1 MSEAI
6 NTTAAPAAIGPYVQA
21 VDTGA
26 MVFTSGQL
34 PIDPATGEMPADVAA
49 QALQSLNNVKAIVE
63 AAGLS
68 VSNIV
73 KMTVFVKDLNTFAT
87 VNEVYQKFFD
97 DSNAGYPARSCVE
110 VARLPKDALVEIE
123 AIAQRK

>member
-1 MSEAI
+1 MAEII
-6 NTTAAPAAIGPYVQA
+6 NTENAPAAIGPYVQA
-21 VDTGA
+21 VATGSL
-26 MVFTSGQL
+26 VFTSGQL

-49 QALQSLNNVKAIVE
+49 QALQSLKNVQAIVAASGLTMNNVF
-63 AAGLS
+63 
-68 VSNIV
+68 

-97 DSNAGYPARSCVE
+97 DLGAGYPARSCVE

-123 AIAQRK
+123 AIAQR